1 MILTLCLFV
10 ISVCLS
16 VCFKEFLDGDILP
29 DPVRQL
35 FLFAVLNKYHEL
47 AEYFWEE
54 GQEHIAAALT
64 ASHIYKNM
72 AKDQHSEL
80 KLLLHGIAQ

>member
-1 MILTLCLFV
+1 M
-10 ISVCLS
+10 SVS
-16 VCFKEFLDGDILP
+16 YSEFLDGDILA
-29 DPVRQL
+29 DPTRQL
-35 FLFAVLNKYHEL
+35 FLFAILNKYHDL

-80 KLLLHGIAQ
+80 KLLFRGIAQ